1 MAENERQNLP
11 ESIRMGGKQMELDR
25 SYFNSI
31 RLNTH
36 RGKFYDVEAVDRLL
50 VDIRSRADALNK
62 EVYASREKLAEAEK
76 TAEALREENN
86 ELFLK
91 GQALSQEI
99 LALREELRAAQAGEA
114 SLIPEKE
121 EEADPAEEA
130 TEETSSWE
138 ENEDFYFLTEELP
151 EPRKHEGSVEEK
163 EPEPET
169 EESSDEISAES
180 EEPSRLREEAERE
193 AGEILARAETERDRI
208 LNEARFERQKTVER
222 MERVFAM
229 LKEISTYAIEKSER
243 VHEEFLRAVAGEEEA
258 PEDLSEKV
266 GRIAAELSDLEEE

>member
-1 MAENERQNLP
+1 
-11 ESIRMGGKQMELDR
+11 MELDR

-36 RGKFYDVEAVDRLL
+36 RGKYYDVDAVDRLL
-50 VDIRSRADALNK
+50 VDIRSRADALNR
-62 EVYASREKLAEAEK
+62 EVYASREKLDEAEK
-76 TAEALREENN
+76 TITALQEEKT

-99 LALREELRAAQAGEA
+99 LSLRDELKAAQAGEA
-114 SLIPEKE
+114 SLIPAEAE
-121 EEADPAEEA
+121 EELVPIEVSKEAPA
-130 TEETSSWE
+130 WE

-151 EPRKHEGSVEEK
+151 DPRKHHEPAKEKEAEPTEESVEE
-163 EPEPET
+163 T
-169 EESSDEISAES
+169 AEELSHTQ
-180 EEPSRLREEAERE
+180 EEAEQE
-193 AGEILARAETERDRI
+193 AEEILAGARAERDRI
-208 LNEARFERQKTVER
+208 LSEAQFERQRTVER

-229 LKEISTYAIEKSER
+229 LKEISTYTIEKSER
-243 VHEEFLRAVAGEEEA
+243 VHEEFLKAVAGEEEDA

>member
-1 MAENERQNLP
+1 
-11 ESIRMGGKQMELDR
+11 MELDR

-99 LALREELRAAQAGEA
+99 LALREELRAAQAGEP
-114 SLIPEKE
+114 SLILEKE
-121 EEADPAEEA
+121 EAEEVPE
-130 TEETSSWE
+130 EETAEASWE
-138 ENEDFYFLTEELP
+138 ENEEFYFLTEELP
-151 EPRKHEGSVEEK
+151 EPRKHEGSGEEK
-163 EPEPET
+163 DPEPET

-180 EEPSRLREEAERE
+180 KEPSRLREEAERE

-243 VHEEFLRAVAGEEEA
+243 VHEEFLRAVAGEKDA

>member
-1 MAENERQNLP
+1 MGIIYQSRSER
-11 ESIRMGGKQMELDR
+11 EEKQMELDR

-62 EVYASREKLAEAEK
+62 EVYSSREKLAEAEK

-121 EEADPAEEA
+121 EEEPILPEGQAEE
-130 TEETSSWE
+130 TPSWE
-138 ENEDFYFLTEELP
+138 ESEEFYFLTEELP
-151 EPRKHEGSVEEK
+151 EPRKHGDVIREK
-163 EPEPET
+163 ESEQR
-169 EESSDEISAES
+169 I
-180 EEPSRLREEAERE
+180 EEPSEEIHAEEEAPSHLQEEAERE
-193 AGEILARAETERDRI
+193 AAEILSRAEAERDRI

-243 VHEEFLRAVAGEEEA
+243 VHEEFLRAVAGEEST

-266 GRIAAELSDLEEE
+266 GKIAAELSDMEEE

>member
-1 MAENERQNLP
+1 
-11 ESIRMGGKQMELDR
+11 MELDR

-169 EESSDEISAES
+169 EESSDEISAEG

>member
-99 LALREELRAAQAGEA
+99 LALREELRAAQAGEP
-114 SLIPEKE
+114 SLILEKE
-121 EEADPAEEA
+121 EAEEVPE
-130 TEETSSWE
+130 EETAEASWE
-138 ENEDFYFLTEELP
+138 ENEEFYFLTEELP
-151 EPRKHEGSVEEK
+151 EPRKHEGSGEEK
-163 EPEPET
+163 DPEPET

>member
-1 MAENERQNLP
+1 
-11 ESIRMGGKQMELDR
+11 MELDR

-76 TAEALREENN
+76 NAEALREENN

-99 LALREELRAAQAGEA
+99 LALREELRAAQAGEPY
-114 SLIPEKE
+114 LIPEKE
-121 EEADPAEEA
+121 EAEEVPE
-130 TEETSSWE
+130 EETAEASWE
-138 ENEDFYFLTEELP
+138 ENEEFYFLTEELP

-169 EESSDEISAES
+169 EESSEEISAES
-180 EEPSRLREEAERE
+180 EEPSHLREEAERE